1 MSASILLHA
10 VMSATDPAL
19 INIGMRITFVG
30 MVIVY
35 AGLLVLCFSLPLISR
50 LAQKRVPRVKVEP
63 ASADTNDLTKEE
75 VVAVTV
81 AIHSHLTKINRME
94 DAILTWEL
102 YERPYTPWRLAG
114 RSRLLLN
121 RAALRQSN
129 RSR

>member
-10 VMSATDPAL
+10 VMSVVDPGL
-19 INIGMRITFVG
+19 IDIGTRITFVG

-50 LAQKRVPRVKVEP
+50 LAQGKKQRVKEDP
-63 ASADTNDLTKEE
+63 SAADTNDLTKEE

-94 DAILTWEL
+94 DTILTWEL
-102 YERPYTPWRLAG
+102 YDRPYTPWRLAG

-121 RAALRQSN
+121 RAALRQRN